1 MQVESYYHQIQAAFA
16 AQANP
21 ENACAMR
28 SYLRDHFDFLG
39 IKTPLRRA
47 LIKDLGKVDFHL
59 TDLEQLARAL
69 WLLPEREYQY
79 AAIDLL
85 ATHKKKV
92 DVSQLSSW
100 LNLMLNLAQEKSWW
114 DSVDGL
120 ASVTNDILF
129 ASRAQ
134 DSQLQMDKAVK
145 HPNMWVRR
153 IAMIHQLGWRLET
166 DQARLFNYAQEL
178 AHEEDFFI
186 RKAIGWALRDYARWQ
201 PEAVREFVEAHRA
214 HLSNLSVREALK
226 HF

>member
-1 MQVESYYHQIQAAFA
+1 MRVETYYHQIQTTFI
-16 AQANP
+16 AQANA
-21 ENACAMR
+21 ENANAMR
-28 SYLRDHFDFLG
+28 SYMRDQFDFLG

-47 LIKDLGKVDFHL
+47 LIKDLGKVDFNL
-59 TDLEQLARAL
+59 TDLEQLVRAL
-69 WLLPEREYQY
+69 WLLPQREYQY

-92 DVSQLSSW
+92 DVSQLC
-100 LNLMLNLAQEKSWW
+100 LLLGLAQEKSWW

-129 ASRAQ
+129 TSRAQ
-134 DSQLQMDKAVK
+134 GSQLHMDEAVK

-166 DQARLFNYAQEL
+166 DQTRLFGYAQAL

-201 PEAVREFVEAHRA
+201 PEAVREFVDAHRSQ
-214 HLSNLSVREALK
+214 LSNLSVREALK

>member
-1 MQVESYYHQIQAAFA
+1 MRVETYYHRIQTTFI
-16 AQANP
+16 AQANR
-21 ENACAMR
+21 ENASAMR
-28 SYLRDHFDFLG
+28 SYMRDQFDFLG

-47 LIKDLGKVDFHL
+47 LIKDLGKVDFDL
-59 TDLEQLARAL
+59 TDLEQLVRAL
-69 WLLPEREYQY
+69 WLLPEREYQH

-85 ATHKKKV
+85 TTHKRKLGL
-92 DVSQLSSW
+92 SQLGLLLS
-100 LNLMLNLAQEKSWW
+100 LAQEKSWW

-134 DSQLQMDKAVK
+134 DSQLQMDKAVM

-186 RKAIGWALRDYARWQ
+186 RKAIGWALRDYARWK
-201 PEAVREFVEAHRA
+201 PEAVREFVDAHRA
-214 HLSNLSVREALK
+214 NLSNLTVREALK
-226 HF
+226 HL

>member
-1 MQVESYYHQIQAAFA
+1 MRVETYYHQIQTTFI
-16 AQANP
+16 AQANA
-21 ENACAMR
+21 ENANAMR
-28 SYLRDHFDFLG
+28 SYMRDQFDFLG

-47 LIKDLGKVDFHL
+47 LIKDLGKVDFNL
-59 TDLEQLARAL
+59 TDLEQLVRAL
-69 WLLPEREYQY
+69 WLLPQREYQY

-92 DVSQLSSW
+92 DVSQLC
-100 LNLMLNLAQEKSWW
+100 LLLGLAQEKSWW

-134 DSQLQMDKAVK
+134 ESQLHMDEAVK

-166 DQARLFNYAQEL
+166 DQTRLFGYAQAL

-201 PEAVREFVEAHRA
+201 PEGVREFVEAHRSQ
-214 HLSNLSVREALK
+214 LSNLSVREALK
-226 HF
+226 HL